1 MKTNMDQDTD
11 RPGAPRRGAAVKQTA
26 TRVQQGAAA
35 PAPLAVRVLR
45 RVVRAIFRLV
55 FRVRVAGLE
64 HVPATPVI
72 ICANHLGWADMFL
85 VLLFFP
91 VEPRIYILGEQEV
104 RTISAWRTR
113 LIDRLEI
120 MVALDRR
127 NPLRAIRTMDDVLK
141 RGGSLLIFPEG
152 ELGSAEGALLPLH
165 EGAAHAGLVT
175 GAPLLP
181 VGLTGTRELWLRR
194 TLTMRIGPPI
204 ASTSVTGTSH
214 ERVDALTTKL
224 RAAMLALLPGDRAR
238 PRWKLLRAW
247 LTKLF

>member
-1 MKTNMDQDTD
+1 MKTNLDQDPD
-11 RPGAPRRGAAVKQTA
+11 RPGAPRRGAAGKQTA
-26 TRVQQGAAA
+26 TRVQQGSAA
-35 PAPLAVRVLR
+35 PAHLLVRVLR
-45 RVVRAIFRLV
+45 RVVRGIFRLV
-55 FRVRVAGLE
+55 FRVHVVGLE
-64 HVPATPVI
+64 QVPATPAI

-127 NPLRAIRTMDDVLK
+127 NPLRAIRSMDDVLK

-152 ELGSAEGALLPLH
+152 ELGTAEGALLPLH
-165 EGAAHAGLVT
+165 EGAARASVIT

-181 VGLTGTRELWLRR
+181 VGLTGTRDLWLRR
-194 TLTMRIGPPI
+194 TLTLRIGPPI
-204 ASTSVTGTSH
+204 APAGVTGTTH
-214 ERVDALTTKL
+214 ERVDVLTARL
-224 RAAMLALLPGDRAR
+224 RAAMLALLPGDPAR
-238 PRWKLLRAW
+238 PRWKPLRAW
-247 LTKLF
+247 LTGLF

>member
-1 MKTNMDQDTD
+1 MKTNQAQDPA
-11 RPGAPRRGAAVKQTA
+11 RPGASRRGAAGKQTA
-26 TRVQQGAAA
+26 TRVQQGSAA
-35 PAPLAVRVLR
+35 PAPLMVRVLR
-45 RVVRAIFRLV
+45 RVVRGIFRLV
-55 FRVRVAGLE
+55 FRVRVVGLDQ
-64 HVPATPVI
+64 VPPTPAI

-127 NPLRAIRTMDDVLK
+127 NPLRASRTMVVVLK

-152 ELGSAEGALLPLH
+152 QLGTAEGALLPLH
-165 EGAAHAGLVT
+165 EGAAHAALVT

-181 VGLTGTRELWLRR
+181 VGLTGTRDLWLRR
-194 TLTMRIGPPI
+194 TLTMRIGGPI
-204 ASTSVTGTSH
+204 APASVTGTTH
-214 ERVDALTTKL
+214 ERVDALTARL
-224 RAAMLALLPGDRAR
+224 RAAMLDLLPGDRAR
-238 PRWKLLRAW
+238 PRWKPLRAW

>member
-1 MKTNMDQDTD
+1 MKANMDQDSD
-11 RPGAPRRGAAVKQTA
+11 RPGAAVKPPA
-26 TRVQQGAAA
+26 TRIQQGSAA
-35 PAPLAVRVLR
+35 PARLSVRVLR
-45 RVVRAIFRLV
+45 RVVRGIFRLV
-55 FRVRVAGLE
+55 FRVRVIGLDQ
-64 HVPATPVI
+64 VPATPVI

-104 RTISAWRTR
+104 RTISPWRTR

-127 NPLRAIRTMDDVLK
+127 NPLRAMRAMGDVLK

-152 ELGSAEGALLPLH
+152 ELGTAEGALLPLH
-165 EGAAHAGLVT
+165 EGAAHAGVVT

-204 ASTSVTGTSH
+204 DPSGVTGTTH
-214 ERVDALTTKL
+214 ERVAALTARL
-224 RAAMLALLPGDRAR
+224 RVALLALLPGDRAH
-238 PRWKLLRAW
+238 PRWKPLRAW

>member
-1 MKTNMDQDTD
+1 MKTKMDQNQA
-11 RPGAPRRGAAVKQTA
+11 RPGILRRGAAQ
-26 TRVQQGAAA
+26 RPPPVQQGAAG
-35 PAPLAVRVLR
+35 PASPGVRVLR
-45 RVVRAIFRLV
+45 RVARGIFRLV
-55 FRVRVAGLE
+55 FRVRVVGLE
-64 HVPATPVI
+64 HVPPTPVI

-91 VEPRIYILGEQEV
+91 VEPRIYVLGEQEV
-104 RTISAWRTR
+104 RTISRWRTW

-152 ELGSAEGALLPLH
+152 QLGTAEGALLPLH
-165 EGAAHAGLVT
+165 EGAAHASLIT

-194 TLTMRIGPPI
+194 PLTMRIGPPLDP
-204 ASTSVTGTSH
+204 AGVSGTTH
-214 ERVDALTTKL
+214 ERVDALTARL
-224 RAAMLALLPGDRAR
+224 RAAMLALLPGDSVH
-238 PRWKLLRAW
+238 PRRKPLRRR
-247 LTKLF
+247 LTRLF